1 MEMQRDRRIDHRV
14 PLDLTAVCHKV
25 GQSPGRTYTARS
37 VNVSPGGMLMEVNTS
52 DFKEGQLLS
61 VEMSVPPT
69 EGLLEFGGRFS
80 TYARIVRVQPDE
92 QQRES
97 DRIGAPKKIALEF
110 CRSMK
115 LRL

>member
-1 MEMQRDRRIDHRV
+1 METHKDRRIDHRV
-14 PLDLTAVCHKV
+14 PLGLTAVCHKV
-25 GQSPGRTYTARS
+25 GQPPGRTYTAMS

-52 DFKEGQLLS
+52 DLKEGQLLS

-80 TYARIVRVQPDE
+80 TYARIVRVQSGE
-92 QQRES
+92 Q
-97 DRIGAPKKIALEF
+97 DRPPARLAEPQKIALEF

-115 LRL
+115 LRQ